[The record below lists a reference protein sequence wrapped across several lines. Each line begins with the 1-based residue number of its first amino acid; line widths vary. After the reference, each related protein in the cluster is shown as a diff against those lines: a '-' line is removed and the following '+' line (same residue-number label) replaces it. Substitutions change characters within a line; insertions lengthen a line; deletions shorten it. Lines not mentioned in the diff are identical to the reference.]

1 MKNIVILPI
10 EKKTGKEIVSN
21 FSEIINLKNG
31 DSGKILIFFDHEKL
45 SDIIKMIFDKFYA
58 EPIFVVIFTSEDIN
72 DIKKKIIIKLNK
84 LSSIKKPFV
93 DIDNFFIYK
102 NDYANHKK
110 ILLLLLKVFTY
121 YNQLDDG
128 FFKDILD
135 SDLKIPELDKELNYL
150 NC

>member
-45 SDIIKMIFDKFYA
+45 SDIIKMIFDKFYT

-72 DIKKKIIIKLNK
+72 DIKKK
-84 LSSIKKPFV
+84 
-93 DIDNFFIYK
+93 
-102 NDYANHKK
+102 
-110 ILLLLLKVFTY
+110 LLL
-121 YNQLDDG
+121 N
-128 FFKDILD
+128 
-135 SDLKIPELDKELNYL
+135 
-150 NC
+150 